1 VPLRFLTDLLRSSP
15 EPQRTYKSAAS
26 SRSAAGS
33 SGDADPRFRAVGIRP
48 GEDSCEAAR
57 QFGKLRFLGAKA
69 PRLPVPECNAASC
82 NCRYV
87 HYADRRSG
95 KDRRSV
101 YDWTRE
107 RQLGVVNRRAAHGRR
122 STDAIT

>member
-1 VPLRFLTDLLRSSP
+1 MRFLADFFRVVTDAKPAGRREATDP
-15 EPQRTYKSAAS
+15 AA
-26 SRSAAGS
+26 
-33 SGDADPRFRAVGIRP
+33 DTRFRAVSIRP

-57 QFGKLRFLGAKA
+57 QFGNMRFLCAKA
-69 PRLPVPECNAASC
+69 PRLPVPECSAATC

-95 KDRRSV
+95 QDRRRR

-107 RQLGVVNRRAAHGRR
+107 RDVGVVNRRAGGGRR
-122 STDAIT
+122 STDSVV